1 MTDDLIPADHVI
13 TIFGACGDLTR
24 RSLLPALWRL
34 DQEGLLPRRFRVIGN
49 SLEELTT
56 DAFRALA
63 RAAIE
68 EFCSGEDIPEEAW
81 SEFSGKLSYASGQ
94 FKPDDTGFLTEAIRA
109 AEADIGASARR
120 LFYFAVPPSAY
131 SSLTEA
137 VETGG
142 LKERAR
148 VVYEKP
154 FGGDLEATC
163 KLNAEVH
170 EVLDE
175 SQVYRIDHFLGKE
188 TVQNILALRFANGMF
203 EPVWDGRH
211 IDHVQIDISETLGIG
226 TRAGFYEGIGAMKD
240 MIVTHLFQVLTF
252 VAMEPPARMAAD
264 DLMTEKTKV
273 MRCLQPLGPDDI
285 VRGQYEGYRD
295 EPGVDAGSQ
304 TETFFAARIA
314 IDNWRWSGVPFFL
327 RTGKRL
333 AAERWSVTLAF
344 KRPPNSM
351 FGEIPDGFGY
361 DHLAL
366 ELAPTE
372 GISLGFLAKEPGPA
386 FSLAPAS
393 MNFAYDASSRSKL
406 IGPYE
411 RLIHDALL
419 GERTLFT
426 SAESLEAAWQALEE
440 ITQNPPPVEPYG
452 QGSWGPQKAEELI
465 APRRWREPAGH

>member
-1 MTDDLIPADHVI
+1 MPNDLVPPDHVI
-13 TIFGACGDLTR
+13 TIFGASGDLAR
-24 RSLLPALWRL
+24 RSLLPALWSL
-34 DQEGLLPRRFRVIGN
+34 DREGLLPHRFRVIGN
-49 SLEELTT
+49 SLEDLTT
-56 DAFRALA
+56 DDFRAFA
-63 RAAIE
+63 RKAIE
-68 EFCSGEDIPEEAW
+68 EFSSEDIPSDAW
-81 SEFSGKLSYASGQ
+81 SEFSDKLSYISGQ
-94 FKPDDTGFLTEAIRA
+94 FKPGDTDAITEAVGA
-109 AEADIGASARR
+109 AEAEVGETPRR
-120 LFYFAVPPSAY
+120 LFYFSVPPSAY
-131 SSLTEA
+131 PSLTAAVGEA
-137 VETGG
+137 ELGD
-142 LKERAR
+142 RAR

-163 KLNAEVH
+163 NLNTQVH

-211 IDHVQIDISETLGIG
+211 IDHVQIDIPETLGIG
-226 TRAGFYEGIGAMKD
+226 TRAAFYEGIGAMKD

-252 VAMEPPARMAAD
+252 VAMEPPARLAAD
-264 DLMTEKTKV
+264 DLMAEKTKV
-273 MRCLQPLGPDDI
+273 MRCLQPLGRDDV

-295 EPGVDAGSQ
+295 EAGVARDSQ
-304 TETFFAARIA
+304 TETFLAARVT

-333 AAERWSVTLAF
+333 AAEKWSVTLAF
-344 KRPPNSM
+344 KQPPSSM
-351 FGEIPDGFGY
+351 FGDIPEGFKY

-372 GISLGFLAKEPGPA
+372 GISLGFLAKEPGPT

-440 ITQNPPPVEPYG
+440 ITRDPPPVEAYR
-452 QGSWGPQKAEELI
+452 QGTWGPARAEKLI
-465 APRRWREPAGH
+465 APRRWREPDGP